1 MAWHRRRRLLCT
13 SAWLCLWWLCLW
25 RRARSPPQPAT
36 WQCNQDG
43 SISRSGVLV
52 DASLPCNWGLL
63 TEASQPVRGP
73 RSTRCAELLAAIE
86 SRKLSRRNLQVR
98 TLPTTEHTD
107 LSYNTTMHWVGFA

>member
-73 RSTRCAELLAAIE
+73 RSTRCAAAELLAAVE

-98 TLPTTEHTD
+98 TRPPD
-107 LSYNTTMHWVGFA
+107 LSYTTTMHWVGFA